1 MKKLKMKLF
10 FDHVCGQ
17 QANTDFIHTLVSAT
31 FLDSEQ
37 DMALENGWCPS
48 NIWYSANTN
57 FKKNNKIIWYQSR
70 QSRINLSKY
79 KKSKSERRLRKKIF
93 NYNINYKLTK
103 FPNFDLLY
111 DIYKKYVK
119 YKQYKDYMSKNSFLE
134 SYSNSDDFFIVYD
147 DIAFS
152 VVEICSKNLIS
163 HQFCWDYENPDLSLG
178 KFSTYIEIDFALN
191 NNLQNVYLGPSYES
205 NSIYKSHFKGFEFW
219 TGRKWS
225 SNKEAF
231 KYLLDKDCKLNS
243 INEIT
248 KEYENYFSLLSV

>member
-1 MKKLKMKLF
+1 MKLF

-17 QANTDFIHTLVSAT
+17 QANTDFIHTLISAT
-31 FLDSEQ
+31 FLESEQ

-48 NIWYSANTN
+48 NIWYSSDTN

-79 KKSKSERRLRKKIF
+79 KKSKSERRLRNKVF
-93 NYNINYKLTK
+93 DHGVSYKLTK
-103 FPNFDLLY
+103 CPDFDLLY
-111 DIYKKYVK
+111 NIYIKYIK
-119 YKQYKDYMSKNSFLE
+119 YKNYKDHMSKSSFLDSYNNSE
-134 SYSNSDDFFIVYD
+134 SYFIIYD

-152 VVEICSKNLIS
+152 IVEICSKSLIS
-163 HQFCWDYENPDLSLG
+163 YQFCWDYGNPDLSLG

-205 NSIYKSHFKGFEFW
+205 NSIYKSHYRGFEFW

-225 SNKEAF
+225 DDKEAF
-231 KYLLDKDCKLNS
+231 KYLLDKDSEMNS
-243 INEIT
+243 VDQIT
-248 KEYENYFSLLSV
+248 NQYENYFSLLSV

>member
-1 MKKLKMKLF
+1 MKLF

-17 QANTDFIHTLVSAT
+17 QANTDFIHTLISAT
-31 FLDSEQ
+31 FLESEQ

-48 NIWYSANTN
+48 NIWYSSDTN

-79 KKSKSERRLRKKIF
+79 KKSKSERRLRNKVF
-93 NYNINYKLTK
+93 DHGVSYKLTK
-103 FPNFDLLY
+103 CPDFDLLY
-111 DIYKKYVK
+111 NIYIKYIK
-119 YKQYKDYMSKNSFLE
+119 YKNYKDHMSKSSFLDSYNDSE
-134 SYSNSDDFFIVYD
+134 SYFIIYD

-152 VVEICSKNLIS
+152 IVEICSKSLIS
-163 HQFCWDYENPDLSLG
+163 YQFCWDYGNPDLSLG

-205 NSIYKSHFKGFEFW
+205 NSIYKSHYRGFEFW

-225 SNKEAF
+225 DDKEAF
-231 KYLLDKDCKLNS
+231 KYLLDRDSKLNS
-243 INEIT
+243 VDEIT
-248 KEYENYFSLLSV
+248 EDYKNYFSLLSV

>member
-1 MKKLKMKLF
+1 MKLF

-31 FLDSEQ
+31 FLKSEQ

-48 NIWYSANTN
+48 NIWYSSDTN

-79 KKSKSERRLRKKIF
+79 KKSKSERRLRNKVF
-93 NYNINYKLTK
+93 DHGVSYKLTK
-103 FPNFDLLY
+103 CPDFDLLY
-111 DIYKKYVK
+111 NIYIKYIK
-119 YKQYKDYMSKNSFLE
+119 YKNYKDHMNKSSFLDSYNNSE
-134 SYSNSDDFFIVYD
+134 SYFIIYD

-152 VVEICSKNLIS
+152 IVEICSKSLIS
-163 HQFCWDYENPDLSLG
+163 YQFCWDYGNPDLSLG

-205 NSIYKSHFKGFEFW
+205 NSIYKSHYRGFEFW

-225 SNKEAF
+225 DDKEAF
-231 KYLLDKDCKLNS
+231 KYLLDRDSKLNS
-243 INEIT
+243 VDEIT
-248 KEYENYFSLLSV
+248 EDYKNYFSLLSV

>member
-1 MKKLKMKLF
+1 MKLF

-17 QANTDFIHTLVSAT
+17 QANTDFIHTLISAT
-31 FLDSEQ
+31 FLESEQ

-48 NIWYSANTN
+48 NIWYSSDTN

-79 KKSKSERRLRKKIF
+79 KKSKSERRLRNKVF
-93 NYNINYKLTK
+93 DHGVSYKLTK
-103 FPNFDLLY
+103 CPDFDLLY
-111 DIYKKYVK
+111 NIYIKYIK
-119 YKQYKDYMSKNSFLE
+119 YKNYKDHMSKSSFLDSYNNSE
-134 SYSNSDDFFIVYD
+134 SYFIIYD

-152 VVEICSKNLIS
+152 IVEICSKSLIS
-163 HQFCWDYENPDLSLG
+163 YQFCWDYGNPDLSLG

-205 NSIYKSHFKGFEFW
+205 NSIYKSHYRGFEFW

-225 SNKEAF
+225 DDKEAF
-231 KYLLDKDCKLNS
+231 KYLLDRDSKLNS
-243 INEIT
+243 VDEIT
-248 KEYENYFSLLSV
+248 EDYKNYFSLLSV

>member
-1 MKKLKMKLF
+1 MKLF

-17 QANTDFIHTLVSAT
+17 QANTDFIHTLISAT
-31 FLDSEQ
+31 FLESEQ

-57 FKKNNKIIWYQSR
+57 FKKDNEIIWYQSR

-79 KKSKSERRLRKKIF
+79 KKSKSERRLRNKVF
-93 NYNINYKLTK
+93 DHGVSYKLTK
-103 FPNFDLLY
+103 CPDFDLLY
-111 DIYKKYVK
+111 NIYIKYIK
-119 YKQYKDYMSKNSFLE
+119 YKNYKDHMSKSSFLDSYNNSE
-134 SYSNSDDFFIVYD
+134 SYFIIYD

-152 VVEICSKNLIS
+152 IVEICSKSLIS
-163 HQFCWDYENPDLSLG
+163 YQFCWDYGNPDLSLG

-205 NSIYKSHFKGFEFW
+205 NSIYKSHYRGFEFW

-225 SNKEAF
+225 DDKEAF
-231 KYLLDKDCKLNS
+231 KYLLDRDSKLNS
-243 INEIT
+243 VDEIT
-248 KEYENYFSLLSV
+248 EDYKNYFSLLSV

>member
-1 MKKLKMKLF
+1 MKLF

-31 FLDSEQ
+31 FLESEQ
-37 DMALENGWCPS
+37 DMALDNGWCPS

-57 FKKNNKIIWYQSR
+57 FKKDNKIIWYQSR

-79 KKSKSERRLRKKIF
+79 KKSKSERRLRNKVF
-93 NYNINYKLTK
+93 DHGVSYKLTK
-103 FPNFDLLY
+103 CPDFDLLY
-111 DIYKKYVK
+111 NIYIKYIK
-119 YKQYKDYMSKNSFLE
+119 YKNYKDHMSKSSFLDSYNNSE
-134 SYSNSDDFFIVYD
+134 SYFIIYD

-152 VVEICSKNLIS
+152 IVEICSKSLIS
-163 HQFCWDYENPDLSLG
+163 YQFCWDYGNPDLSLG

-205 NSIYKSHFKGFEFW
+205 NSIYKSHYRGFEFW

-225 SNKEAF
+225 DDKEAF
-231 KYLLDKDCKLNS
+231 KYLLDRDSKLNS
-243 INEIT
+243 VDEIT
-248 KEYENYFSLLSV
+248 EDYKNYFSLLSV